1 MSDKKE
7 EMTRCPDCGVYPGEP
22 HHRGCDVERCS
33 ACGGQRLSC
42 FCGGRHDPVFARWS
56 GFWPGGLEADAL
68 GIDLNELHKRRLNIP
83 LFVKPKRTKQP

>member
-1 MSDKKE
+1 M
-7 EMTRCPDCGVYPGEP
+7 
-22 HHRGCDVERCS
+22 
-33 ACGGQRLSC
+33 
-42 FCGGRHDPVFARWS
+42 FARWS